1 MHLVDSPVS
10 PIASSVN
17 RLVVGLGATGI
28 STMRH
33 LRELGL
39 TFSAYDQ
46 RRPADDD
53 IFWENISA
61 LVSDENLGFKD
72 EGVHLLRRANVI
84 YLSPG
89 VSPDAEWLI
98 SNVQPE
104 VKISGDLDLFANAVN
119 APVIAITGSNAK
131 STVTTLVGEMALE
144 SGIKVAYGGNLG
156 TPMLDLIDDDIELY
170 VLELSSFQLERSD
183 GLQEHIACIL
193 NLSDDHL
200 DRHGTMPV
208 YHAQKQ
214 RIYRGAK
221 QAVFNRDDLLTQPL
235 SRDGLAELSFGFSK
249 PLDGEFG
256 FDSKQGSL
264 VVCSSTDILF
274 DCDKVQLIGKH
285 NLLNAMAAFAIGVAA
300 GFEQEA
306 MRRALYRFKGLP
318 HRSEL
323 VEEIEGI
330 RFINDSKATNV
341 GAAIAAID
349 GLSETL
355 HGGCIHLIVGGVA
368 KGGNFEPLLK
378 TCLQHKVRLLLI
390 GEAADKIERQAAKI
404 LVGVELAGAVLL
416 KAESLEEAVDKAYRK
431 ASSGDV
437 VLLAPACAS
446 FDMFENYQQ
455 RGDCFKTAVSA
466 IADIRRG
473 GFS

>member
-17 RLVVGLGATGI
+17 RLVVGLGATGL

-46 RRPADDD
+46 RRPNDND
-53 IFWENISA
+53 IFWESISA
-61 LVSDENLGFKD
+61 LVSEEDLGFED

-89 VSPDAEWLI
+89 VAPDAEWI
-98 SNVQPE
+98 TNNVQPE
-104 VKISGDLDLFANAVN
+104 VKISGDLDLFANTVT

-144 SGIKVAYGGNLG
+144 CGIEVAYGGNLG
-156 TPMLDLIDDDIELY
+156 TPMLDLIDDDVELY

-183 GLQEHIACIL
+183 GLQGHTACLL
-193 NLSDDHL
+193 NVSNDHL
-200 DRHGTMPV
+200 DRHGSMPV

-214 RIYRGAK
+214 KIYRGAK
-221 QAVFNRDDLLTQPL
+221 KAIFNRDDALTKPL
-235 SRDGLAELSFGFSK
+235 SRDGLAEFDFGFSHSASNA
-249 PLDGEFG
+249 FG
-256 FDSKQGSL
+256 FSVIDERQ
-264 VVCSSTDILF
+264 VATYDNEVLF
-274 DCDKVQLIGKH
+274 DCDKVNLLGSH
-285 NLLNAMAAFAIGVAA
+285 NLSNALAAFAIGRAA
-300 GFEQEA
+300 GFDSDA
-306 MRRALYRFKGLP
+306 MRQALYAFKGLP
-318 HRSEL
+318 HRSEF
-323 VEEIEGI
+323 VGEINGV
-330 RFINDSKATNV
+330 RFVNDSKATNV

-355 HGGCIHLIVGGVA
+355 HGGSIHLIVGGVA
-368 KGGNFEPLLK
+368 KGAAFEPLLK
-378 TCLQHKVRLLLI
+378 SCLQHKVRLFLI
-390 GEAADKIERQAAKI
+390 GEAAAEIERQAAQT
-404 LVGVELAGAVLL
+404 LVEENAVLL
-416 KAESLEEAVDKAYRK
+416 KAESLEKAVEKAYRN

-446 FDMFENYQQ
+446 FDMFKNYQH
-455 RGDCFKTAVSA
+455 RGDCFKAAFNTLAERQA
-466 IADIRRG
+466 ELQNG
-473 GFS
+473 